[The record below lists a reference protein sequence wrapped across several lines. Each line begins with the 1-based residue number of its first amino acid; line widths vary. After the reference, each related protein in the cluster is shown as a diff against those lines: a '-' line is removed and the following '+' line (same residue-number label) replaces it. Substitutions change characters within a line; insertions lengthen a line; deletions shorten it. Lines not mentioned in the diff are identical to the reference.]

1 MSKYQLKIL
10 HVIPNLAKGG
20 AERLCLDICHQFIK
34 MGADVKLVALDY
46 DIEYDELLKGIDYK
60 VFDLLNTVSIRNPNS
75 SKMDA
80 FKKYVSEFSPDIVHT
95 HLFAAELIWKLTK
108 IRIQTIFHIHDNIKP
123 FSPFETGYFKKEN
136 LIMLYEKISYKKL
149 KKIQPTHFLSIS
161 KDTNDYIKNSLKLKS
176 SEVTLLSNSI
186 NREFFL
192 FDESRDLSSFKL
204 ITIGS
209 LVPKKGH
216 SFLLDLVV
224 ELKRITQK
232 TVELIVLGDG
242 PLKQNLITQKENKGV
257 GNNVKF
263 LGKVNNPEM
272 YLQQANF
279 YVHGAKQEPFGLVLI
294 EAMAS
299 GLPVF
304 TTDGYGNRD
313 LINNGENGFIY
324 FERDPSKMAKDI
336 LALSESLE
344 NFEKIRLN
352 AIEFSKRFDVKD
364 YGEKLYDIYKSLLYS

>member
-1 MSKYQLKIL
+1 MSKGKLKIL
-10 HVIPNLAKGG
+10 HIIPNLAKGG

-46 DIEYDELLKGIDYK
+46 NIEYHELLKGVDYK
-60 VFDLLNTVSIRNPNS
+60 VFDLLNSVSIRNPNS
-75 SKMDA
+75 SKMDD
-80 FKKYVSEFSPDIVHT
+80 FKKYVSEFSPNIVHT
-95 HLFAAELIWKLTK
+95 HLFEAELIWKLTK
-108 IRIQTIFHIHDNIKP
+108 IEIQTVFHIHDNIKS
-123 FSPFETGYFKKEN
+123 FSPFANGFIKKEN
-136 LIMLYEKISYKKL
+136 LIKLYEKFSYKKL

-161 KDTNDYIKNSLKLKS
+161 KDTNDYIKNRLKLKS

-192 FDESRDLSSFKL
+192 FDESRDLNTFKL

-216 SFLLDLVV
+216 AFLLDLVV

-242 PLKQNLITQKENKGV
+242 PLKPSLVTQKDNKRL
-257 GNNVKF
+257 GNNVKL
-263 LGKVNNPEM
+263 LGKVNNPET

-279 YVHGAKQEPFGLVLI
+279 YVHGANEEPFGLVLI

-313 LINNGENGFIY
+313 LINHGENGFIY
-324 FERDPSKMAKDI
+324 FERDAKKMAKDI
-336 LALSESLE
+336 LSLSESID
-344 NFEKIRLN
+344 KYDRIRQN
-352 AIEFSKRFDVKD
+352 AIEFSKGFDIKS
-364 YGEKLYDIYKSLLYS
+364 YGDRLDALYRSLINS

>member
-1 MSKYQLKIL
+1 MNTNKFKII
-10 HVIPNLAKGG
+10 HIIPNLAKGG
-20 AERLCLDICHQFIK
+20 AERLCLDICHQLIK

-60 VFDLLNTVSIRNPNS
+60 VFDLLNSASIRNPNS

-108 IRIQTIFHIHDNIKP
+108 IRIQTIFHIHDNIKS
-123 FSPFETGYFKKEN
+123 FSPFATGYFKKEN

-149 KKIQPTHFLSIS
+149 KNIQPTHFLSIS

-176 SEVTLLSNSI
+176 SELTLLSNSI

-192 FDESRDLSSFKL
+192 FSESRDLSTFKL

-216 SFLLDLVV
+216 AFLVDLVV
-224 ELKRITQK
+224 ELKKITQK
-232 TVELIVLGDG
+232 KVDLIVLGDG
-242 PLKQNLITQKENKGV
+242 PLKQNLITQKNNKGV

-263 LGKVNNPEM
+263 LGKVDNPEA
-272 YLQQANF
+272 YLQQSNF
-279 YVHGAKQEPFGLVLI
+279 YVHGADEEPFGLVLI

-304 TTDGYGNRD
+304 TTDGSGNRD
-313 LINNGENGFIY
+313 LISHGENGFIY
-324 FERDPSKMAKDI
+324 VERIATKMAQDI
-336 LALSESLE
+336 VKLSESLDE
-344 NFEKIRLN
+344 YNRIRLN
-352 AIEFSKRFDVKD
+352 AIEFTKKFDIKN
-364 YGEKLYDIYKSLLYS
+364 YGEKLYKIYKLFLN